1 MCIEVTFLFSGLL
14 KSKKIDLSKT
24 LVRSKIFRLG
34 REELIGKGRTKHLAK
49 IRTKFTS
56 YL

>member
-1 MCIEVTFLFSGLL
+1 MCIEVTFLFSDLL
-14 KSKKIDLSKT
+14 KSKKNDFSKT